1 MHVHPET
8 MLAVLFGSFD
18 ILAPRDFKIWQSN
31 ICISIVTDKVYS
43 RNASRALKRNLGFYY
58 WQKYIYDWW
67 IVESRP
73 DIRIAVVLLTR
84 VKSTKLFV
92 LLVCLLVF
100 NATFNNSSI
109 ISWRSVLLVEETGGA
124 GENHR
129 SVTDKLY
136 HKMLY
141 TSPWS
146 RF

>member
-18 ILAPRDFKIWQSN
+18 ILAPRDLNISQSN
-31 ICISIVTDKVYS
+31 MFTSIVTDKVYF
-43 RNASRALKRNLGFYY
+43 RNASGALKRNLGFYY

-67 IVESRP
+67 IVESRS

-100 NATFNNSSI
+100 DATFNNSSV
-109 ISWRSVLLVEETGGA
+109 ISWRSVVLVEETGGP

-129 SVTDKLY
+129 SVAS
-136 HKMLY
+136 H
-141 TSPWS
+141 W
-146 RF
+146 